1 MIVEIINTGTELLL
15 GQIINSNA
23 PYLAKKLN
31 ELGFSVLFQTTVG
44 DNRERMSQALKTAL
58 NRADIIITSGGLGP
72 TQGDIT
78 KEVTAQVVNRP
89 LYLHEPSVK
98 RIKCFFDERNM
109 EMTDNNLRQAMMPQ
123 GAKIVSNE
131 CGTAPG
137 VILEVGDK
145 TIIHLPGPP
154 HELKWMFK
162 HSIIP
167 YLRERFGFQ
176 GTIVSRVL
184 HTYGLGESALEEK
197 IKQFIIAQNNPTI
210 ALLARNGEII
220 IRLTAKATTESEACQ
235 LIAQLEK
242 QIRDNIEE
250 YIFGV
255 DTETMEE
262 VAGRILA
269 AKKLTIS
276 VAESCTGGLVTS
288 RITDVPG
295 SSDYLI
301 GSIVC
306 YSNKAKIE
314 SVGVPESLLVQYG
327 AVSQETA
334 ISMATNIKQ
343 RFSTDIGIGITGIA
357 GPGGATSEKP
367 VGLVFIAISG
377 PAGTQCHQ
385 HNFTGERTYI
395 KQRVA
400 QTTLNI
406 LRQYILGL

>member
-44 DNRERMSQALKTAL
+44 DNRERMSQALRTAL
-58 NRADIIITSGGLGP
+58 SRADIIITSGGLGP

-89 LYLHEPSVK
+89 LYLHEPSAA
-98 RIKCFFDERNM
+98 RIKCFFDERHM
-109 EMTDNNLRQAMMPQ
+109 EMTNNNLRQAMMPQ
-123 GAKIVSNE
+123 GAIIVDND

-137 VILEVGDK
+137 AILEIENK

-154 HELKWMFK
+154 HELKRMFK

-167 YLRERFGFQ
+167 YLKERFGFQ

-197 IKQFIIAQNNPTI
+197 IKAFILAQDNPTI

-220 IRLTAKATTESEACQ
+220 IRLTAKGTTESEACQ
-235 LIAQLEK
+235 LIARLEK
-242 QIRDNIEE
+242 QIRDQIEE

-255 DTETMEE
+255 DAETMEE
-262 VAGRILA
+262 VAGRMLA
-269 AKKLTIS
+269 TRKLTLS
-276 VAESCTGGLVTS
+276 LAESCTGGLVTS
-288 RITDVPG
+288 RITDVAG

-306 YSNKAKIE
+306 YSNKVKLE
-314 SVGVPESLLVQYG
+314 NVGVPEDLLAQYG

-334 ISMATNIKQ
+334 VSMATNIRMK
-343 RFSTDIGIGITGIA
+343 FATDIGVGITGIA

-385 HNFTGERTYI
+385 YNFTGERVYI
-395 KQRVA
+395 KHRVA